1 MAQLGFGWGAR
12 STPNVTFW
20 APNRTASSLRVVD
33 GDKPRGFNLRS
44 AIADPK
50 RSRLYRPEE
59 IWKFG
64 DPVRAPL
71 ALDYSLHT
79 TRPAHRALASG
90 PHPTLPLALP
100 AVCARYRP
108 PEAARALQAVLR
120 GSPFLCVTS
129 VGSHVV
135 LPRARLG
142 WYVRSAPL
150 PLPPPPR
157 FGPLTTRLSLPCTL
171 FVQ

>member
-20 APNRTASSLRVVD
+20 APNRTASSLRVED

-71 ALDYSLHT
+71 ALDCSLHT
-79 TRPAHRALASG
+79 KRPAHRARRL
-90 PHPTLPLALP
+90 LP
-100 AVCARYRP
+100 ARIPHC
-108 PEAARALQAVLR
+108 
-120 GSPFLCVTS
+120 
-129 VGSHVV
+129 
-135 LPRARLG
+135 RL
-142 WYVRSAPL
+142 
-150 PLPPPPR
+150 
-157 FGPLTTRLSLPCTL
+157 
-171 FVQ
+171 